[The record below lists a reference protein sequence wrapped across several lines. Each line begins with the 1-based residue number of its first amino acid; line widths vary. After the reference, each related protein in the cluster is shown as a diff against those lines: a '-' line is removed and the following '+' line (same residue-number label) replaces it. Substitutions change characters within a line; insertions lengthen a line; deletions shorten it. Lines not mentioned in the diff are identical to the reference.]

1 MRPFEE
7 EFQSLS
13 DTLREM
19 GALVAHSIQRS
30 VLSLVEK
37 NEDYAHQ
44 VIRDESRVD
53 QMEIQ
58 IDEKVTSLIVREQPV
73 ARDMRLVVSAI
84 KISTDLERMGDL
96 AVHIAER
103 SLSLM
108 AQPPLPE
115 IVSFGEIAGL
125 VESMV
130 LGSLDSFVNRDVQVA
145 RGILESDNAVDKAR
159 GTAFKRQLMDLM
171 ERDTS
176 TIHRA
181 LDYLIV
187 ARSLERIADHATN
200 IAEDVIFLA
209 QGVDVRHRIVRG
221 CSRVSPRRDRKV
233 GRYIPGAAKPW
244 PHALIVRSGS
254 AVLDEPG
261 LAVDSARA
269 VDGRKLVSA
278 FRLSEP
284 GFAVVREQ
292 LFENRHLPQAPDE
305 SRGRQWETKSP
316 RGGRD
321 FGASGPRCPCRAP
334 LSRRSRNSTS
344 GCVREISR
352 QCS

>member
-1 MRPFEE
+1 LRPFEE
-7 EFQSLS
+7 ELHSLTE
-13 DTLREM
+13 TLQEM
-19 GALVAHSIQRS
+19 GALVAHSVQRS

-108 AQPPLPE
+108 TQPALPE
-115 IVSFGEIAGL
+115 AVNFGEITGI

-130 LGSLDSFVNRDVQVA
+130 LGSLDSFVKRDPETA

-159 GTAFKRQLMDLM
+159 NSIQRQLTDLM
-171 ERDTS
+171 QRDTA

-209 QGVDVRHRIVRG
+209 QGVDVRHRVAE
-221 CSRVSPRRDRKV
+221 V
-233 GRYIPGAAKPW
+233 A
-244 PHALIVRSGS
+244 
-254 AVLDEPG
+254 
-261 LAVDSARA
+261 
-269 VDGRKLVSA
+269 
-278 FRLSEP
+278 
-284 GFAVVREQ
+284 
-292 LFENRHLPQAPDE
+292 
-305 SRGRQWETKSP
+305 
-316 RGGRD
+316 
-321 FGASGPRCPCRAP
+321 
-334 LSRRSRNSTS
+334 
-344 GCVREISR
+344 
-352 QCS
+352 

>member
-1 MRPFEE
+1 LRPFEE
-7 EFQSLS
+7 ELHSLTE
-13 DTLREM
+13 TLQEM
-19 GALVAHSIQRS
+19 GALVAHSVQRS

-58 IDEKVTSLIVREQPV
+58 IDETVTSLIVREQPV

-130 LGSLDSFVNRDVQVA
+130 LGSLDSFVKRDVQIA

-159 GTAFKRQLMDLM
+159 NSIQRQLTDLM
-171 ERDTS
+171 QRDTA

-181 LDYLIV
+181 LDYLII

-200 IAEDVIFLA
+200 VAEDVIFLA
-209 QGVDVRHRIVRG
+209 QGVDVRHRVAE
-221 CSRVSPRRDRKV
+221 V
-233 GRYIPGAAKPW
+233 A
-244 PHALIVRSGS
+244 
-254 AVLDEPG
+254 
-261 LAVDSARA
+261 
-269 VDGRKLVSA
+269 
-278 FRLSEP
+278 
-284 GFAVVREQ
+284 
-292 LFENRHLPQAPDE
+292 
-305 SRGRQWETKSP
+305 
-316 RGGRD
+316 
-321 FGASGPRCPCRAP
+321 
-334 LSRRSRNSTS
+334 
-344 GCVREISR
+344 
-352 QCS
+352 

>member
-1 MRPFEE
+1 LRPFEE

-13 DTLREM
+13 DTLQEM
-19 GALVAHSIQRS
+19 GALVAHSVQRS

-115 IVSFGEIAGL
+115 IVNFGEITSI

-130 LGSLDSFVNRDVQVA
+130 LGSLDSFVKRDPQTA

-159 GTAFKRQLMDLM
+159 TNIQRQLTDLM
-171 ERDTS
+171 QRDTA

-181 LDYLIV
+181 LDYLII
-187 ARSLERIADHATN
+187 ARKLERIADHATN

-209 QGVDVRHRIVRG
+209 QGVDVRHRVAE
-221 CSRVSPRRDRKV
+221 V
-233 GRYIPGAAKPW
+233 A
-244 PHALIVRSGS
+244 
-254 AVLDEPG
+254 
-261 LAVDSARA
+261 
-269 VDGRKLVSA
+269 
-278 FRLSEP
+278 
-284 GFAVVREQ
+284 
-292 LFENRHLPQAPDE
+292 
-305 SRGRQWETKSP
+305 
-316 RGGRD
+316 
-321 FGASGPRCPCRAP
+321 
-334 LSRRSRNSTS
+334 
-344 GCVREISR
+344 
-352 QCS
+352 